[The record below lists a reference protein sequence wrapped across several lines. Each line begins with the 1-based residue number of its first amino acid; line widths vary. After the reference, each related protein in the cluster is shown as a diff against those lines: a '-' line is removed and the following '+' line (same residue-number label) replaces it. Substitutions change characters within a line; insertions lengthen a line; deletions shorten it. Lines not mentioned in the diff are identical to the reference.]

1 MTKIKKKKSSD
12 EMNGKID
19 HTQNTNQGN
28 ASSQVETSSQEELST
43 PTSKRKPYNILPP
56 EYQPKSKMAN
66 LSTTPKPTPDDN
78 NSTSSDDSDRLVV
91 EEPRQLTNDLNSTN
105 ITDTTNVTRDLSLD
119 VASSDNETETHPDEE
134 VTEPNIIESYTLILP
149 SIKDALGEPE
159 TEQGNKVGR
168 ITRKGKYAH
177 AVLNQRLGSGNH
189 TKEKERQHSTKERQK
204 TLFGSYEISEGN
216 ADSFSNLD
224 LLQVTAKHIK
234 QKDIEAFYKTAEGK
248 FIILLLDS
256 DLKETYAHEL
266 NFQEKIRNN
275 TVNFRILHNIPCPRI
290 SGGQNKNDPTL
301 SL

>member
-1 MTKIKKKKSSD
+1 
-12 EMNGKID
+12 MNGEID

-159 TEQGNKVGR
+159 TEQGNKDGR

-177 AVLNQRLGSGNH
+177 AVLN
-189 TKEKERQHSTKERQK
+189 
-204 TLFGSYEISEGN
+204 
-216 ADSFSNLD
+216 
-224 LLQVTAKHIK
+224 
-234 QKDIEAFYKTAEGK
+234 
-248 FIILLLDS
+248 
-256 DLKETYAHEL
+256 
-266 NFQEKIRNN
+266 
-275 TVNFRILHNIPCPRI
+275 
-290 SGGQNKNDPTL
+290 
-301 SL
+301 